1 MSHPQSVASRSDT
14 HFTFIVRVTRC
25 GWVVARWAG
34 PNDVVHLTTSFIFN
48 DGLADLLRAVGRS
61 LAGEP
66 RAEASWGEEPGE
78 YRWIFDTAEGQTRL
92 RVLEMSGTHGSRHGD
107 LPGNEDPAF
116 VPPSHAWRRD
126 YRDYGVLVDLT
137 AATQDVAL
145 AFVDGFSSEYCREGE
160 LGYWEEWS
168 FPFPVDVLHNVR
180 EYLGLA
186 RLPREVGTTLRI
198 EDDLNEVEALLA
210 LLALRPPLDGAEFD
224 ARLDR
229 ITSGA
234 PILSDTKVLIRRLL
248 KAEDI
253 DMPAVEELTR
263 HWGELRLE
271 YEKNP
276 LGWLESW
283 HAKHTS

>member
-1 MSHPQSVASRSDT
+1 M
-14 HFTFIVRVTRC
+14 
-25 GWVVARWAG
+25 
-34 PNDVVHLTTSFIFN
+34 
-48 DGLADLLRAVGRS
+48 
-61 LAGEP
+61 
-66 RAEASWGEEPGE
+66 
-78 YRWIFDTAEGQTRL
+78 
-92 RVLEMSGTHGSRHGD
+92 
-107 LPGNEDPAF
+107 
-116 VPPSHAWRRD
+116 
-126 YRDYGVLVDLT
+126 
-137 AATQDVAL
+137 
-145 AFVDGFSSEYCREGE
+145 
-160 LGYWEEWS
+160 
-168 FPFPVDVLHNVR
+168 
-180 EYLGLA
+180 
-186 RLPREVGTTLRI
+186 
-198 EDDLNEVEALLA
+198 
-210 LLALRPPLDGAEFD
+210 FD